1 MFELNLN
8 TVDRPTAFDT
18 DTLWDLLV
26 VGGGPAG
33 LNAALYARRKG
44 LQVAVIAKDFGGQLH
59 NTTDVDNVIGHTL
72 VSGKALADKFLEHV
86 RTLEVPMLHD
96 AMVHALTRQ
105 RDGFMIELA
114 DGRTLHSKTVL
125 IATGSRPRKLN
136 IEGEV
141 TYANKGVS
149 YCTTCDAPF
158 FKGKH
163 VLVAGGGNSAAE
175 AVIDLSHYAR
185 HITVVHRSQ
194 WRADQVL
201 LDKLATLR
209 NLTVH
214 LETALLAVHGKD
226 VMTGATVLDKATH
239 TTRQLTA
246 DGLFIEIGTLPISEW
261 VKDLVHRNE
270 RGEVVVDENQ
280 ATSIPGLY
288 AAGDVTNQPF
298 KQIII
303 ATAEGAKAA
312 LAITQYL
319 NHKTKENPHAQT
331 I

>member
-8 TVDRPTAFDT
+8 THKNQPDFD
-18 DTLWDLLV
+18 DQRLWDLLI

-33 LNAALYARRKG
+33 LNAALYAKRKG
-44 LQVAVIAKDFGGQLH
+44 LKCALLAKDFGGQLH
-59 NTTDVDNVIGHTL
+59 NTSEVDNVIGHTL
-72 VSGKALADKFLEHV
+72 LSGKALSDKYLNHV
-86 RTLEVPMLHD
+86 KTLEVPLLQE
-96 AMVHALTRQ
+96 VRVSKVTRT
-105 RDGFMIELA
+105 DGRFNLLLE
-114 DGRTLHSKTVL
+114 DGRTLQSLTVL
-125 IATGSRPRKLN
+125 IATGGRPRQLG
-136 IEGEV
+136 IEGEM

-158 FKGKH
+158 FKDKH

-175 AVIDLSHYAR
+175 AVIDLSHYAK

-201 LDKLATLR
+201 LDKLAALD
-209 NLTVH
+209 NLTIH
-214 LETALLAVHGKD
+214 LETQLLAIHGED
-226 VMTGATVLDKATH
+226 VMTGATVLDKRTQ
-239 TTRQLTA
+239 TTRTLKA
-246 DGLFIEIGTLPISEW
+246 DGLFIEIGTVPISEC
-261 VKDLVHRNE
+261 VQDLVACTPQ
-270 RGEVVVDENQ
+270 GAIIVDGNQ
-280 ATSIPGLY
+280 ATSVPGLY

-319 NHKTKENPHAQT
+319 NHMTKETYHA
-331 I
+331 